1 MAPPFNSRFDS
12 RFGGAAD
19 AHGVVVAR
27 SLCRAHARART
38 YTHVRAR
45 GVVLSRATL
54 GGPTRGVSLRRSRR
68 STVEYLYEL
77 VERRDLAMFRSVNAS
92 SPNPW
97 VAESKLL
104 ILEIEDSGEGS
115 R

>member
-1 MAPPFNSRFDS
+1 MLVLERLSVSKLTSFSNLSGSELIFQPAKLS
-12 RFGGAAD
+12 
-19 AHGVVVAR
+19 VVR
-27 SLCRAHARART
+27 
-38 YTHVRAR
+38 
-45 GVVLSRATL
+45 VLILKMISIASSWFRL
-54 GGPTRGVSLRRSRR
+54 SQ
-68 STVEYLYEL
+68 
-77 VERRDLAMFRSVNAS
+77 LAMFRSVNAS